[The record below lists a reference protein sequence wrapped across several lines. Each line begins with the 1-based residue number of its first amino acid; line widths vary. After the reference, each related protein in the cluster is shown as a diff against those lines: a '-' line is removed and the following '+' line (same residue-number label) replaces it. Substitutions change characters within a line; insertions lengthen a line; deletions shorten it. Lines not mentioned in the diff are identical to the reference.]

1 MTLNPLCS
9 TPPPGPHQMSKAAF
23 SAVAASWQEEDR
35 FDGLITQGR
44 KWLFLTAL
52 EGRKLALD

>member
-1 MTLNPLCS
+1 MLKP
-9 TPPPGPHQMSKAAF
+9 AF

-35 FDGLITQGR
+35 FDGLITPGH

-52 EGRKLALD
+52 KGRKLALD